1 MVIIKCSSELNM
13 SLIETQSI
21 EVIHS
26 ETNFIDTAAVGSAAV
41 TVTPD
46 VLCAV
51 FQQKWLTDW

>member
-1 MVIIKCSSELNM
+1 M
-13 SLIETQSI
+13 SLTETQSI

-26 ETNFIDTAAVGSAAV
+26 ETNFIDIAALGSTAV

-51 FQQKWLTDW
+51 FQQKWLIDW

>member
-1 MVIIKCSSELNM
+1 M

-26 ETNFIDTAAVGSAAV
+26 ETNFIDTAAVGSAVV

>member
-1 MVIIKCSSELNM
+1 M

-26 ETNFIDTAAVGSAAV
+26 ETNFIGTAAVGSAAV

-46 VLCAV
+46 FSVLY
-51 FQQKWLTDW
+51 FSKNG

>member
-1 MVIIKCSSELNM
+1 M

-26 ETNFIDTAAVGSAAV
+26 ETNFIDIAAVGSSEV

-46 VLCAV
+46 ILCPV
-51 FQQKWLTDW
+51 FKQKWLTDW